1 MTATLA
7 PALWAGLILGAGFVA
22 VPAVFAGPEFAKPF
36 AYAAAARV
44 FQSLATAEWLFAMLL
59 AVSLFALRFPRKRTI
74 AVIMLFALMGAQAIW
89 LRPEL
94 LARANIMA
102 SGGQLEASAAHAIY
116 AALEM
121 CKLAWL
127 SGLAYAGR
135 VLGD

>member
-1 MTATLA
+1 LIQHLAGMITTLA
-7 PALWAGLILGAGFVA
+7 PALWAGLVLGAGFVA
-22 VPAVFAGPEFAKPF
+22 VHAVFAGLEFAKPF
-36 AYAAAARV
+36 AYAAARV
-44 FQSLATAEWLFAMLL
+44 FQSLPTAEW
-59 AVSLFALRFPRKRTI
+59 
-74 AVIMLFALMGAQAIW
+74 LFALMGAQAIW

-116 AALEM
+116 SALEM

-135 VLGD
+135 VLSD